1 MAFSN
6 IQSYVAIFGT
16 LVKNSR
22 SMATFLATFRNYS
35 FYHIQAWKCYLHARL
50 LRRLDIILK
59 VKQKRWY
66 KNGKIHREDGPA
78 IIHSDGSEEWCYEGK
93 KHRIGGKAW
102 AENYFIHGRLFM
114 KKEYE
119 AHPLMIAYNIQK
131 KVENIGLF

>member
-1 MAFSN
+1 MEPFISSKSHCRKKAQKKYLASEEVPKAYLRSKDVPKTFS
-6 IQSYVAIFGT
+6 GCC
-16 LVKNSR
+16 
-22 SMATFLATFRNYS
+22 FL
-35 FYHIQAWKCYLHARL
+35 
-50 LRRLDIILK
+50 LK